1 MLGILLTVL
10 KILLWIVLI
19 LLGIVLLIVLMVCL
33 VPVRYGF
40 EGSFYEKKCFSAKI
54 RWIFISVTADNK
66 YQDDLYYRVKV
77 FGKALKTND
86 DRHPVKKTVKKSD
99 KEVEKLVSDAEDD
112 IETDII
118 HEETHEEKNE
128 VTTAVYNTDTKKKG
142 KNITENEKTKK
153 TRKQKREKISVFDKI
168 KATVNVVSTKMDH
181 LRKFLDKPYTKHT
194 IQLIKRAI
202 KKIIRSVKPTKIKGE
217 IVYGFNSPANTGKA
231 TGYFSLLMPLYYQKV
246 SLVPDFHQKIFE
258 GFIKIKGRIKIG
270 SIIMAVLSVVLR
282 KDFWRAKKLAE
293 KI

>member
-19 LLGIVLLIVLMVCL
+19 LLGIVLLIVLMVCF

-66 YQDDLYYRVKV
+66 YQDDLYYRVKI
-77 FGKALKTND
+77 FGKTLKTND
-86 DRHPVKKTVKKSD
+86 DRHPVKKAVKKSD
-99 KEVEKLVSDAEDD
+99 KEAEKLNFDAEDD
-112 IETDII
+112 IKTDII
-118 HEETHEEKNE
+118 HEEAHEEKNE
-128 VTTAVYNTDTKKKG
+128 VTTSVYDTDTEKK
-142 KNITENEKTKK
+142 EKT
-153 TRKQKREKISVFDKI
+153 TGKQKRKKISVFDKI
-168 KATVNVVSTKMDH
+168 KANINVISTKVDH
-181 LRKFLDKPYTKHT
+181 VRKFLDKPYTKHT
-194 IQLIKRAI
+194 IQILKRAL
-202 KKIIRSVKPTKIKGE
+202 KRIIRSVKPTKIKGE

-231 TGYFSLLMPLYYQKV
+231 TGYFSLFMPLYYQKI
-246 SLVPDFHQKIFE
+246 SLVPDFHQKILE

-270 SIIMAVLSVVLR
+270 SIIMAVLSVVIR